1 MESGKACVELIIGNS
16 NEKIRGVRF
25 WKGNETMVGYDN
37 GSKFKKIFKSLNS
50 NLNIDLYIWN
60 NTIFII
66 DKVTIKIESEQI
78 FNF

>member
-1 MESGKACVELIIGNS
+1 
-16 NEKIRGVRF
+16 
-25 WKGNETMVGYDN
+25 MVGYDK

-66 DKVTIKIESEQI
+66 DKLSSRLNLNKFLI
-78 FNF
+78 FNSYVKK

>member
-1 MESGKACVELIIGNS
+1 
-16 NEKIRGVRF
+16 
-25 WKGNETMVGYDN
+25 MVGYDK

>member
-1 MESGKACVELIIGNS
+1 
-16 NEKIRGVRF
+16 
-25 WKGNETMVGYDN
+25 MVGYDN